1 MSTSVAALA
10 PGDVLPIMVAR
21 SVPLQ
26 IGDAVI
32 ARGTVGEVDKQ
43 VALQITQISV
53 GKDTQ

>member
-1 MSTSVAALA
+1 
-10 PGDVLPIMVAR
+10 MVAR

-43 VALQITQISV
+43 VALQITQISF